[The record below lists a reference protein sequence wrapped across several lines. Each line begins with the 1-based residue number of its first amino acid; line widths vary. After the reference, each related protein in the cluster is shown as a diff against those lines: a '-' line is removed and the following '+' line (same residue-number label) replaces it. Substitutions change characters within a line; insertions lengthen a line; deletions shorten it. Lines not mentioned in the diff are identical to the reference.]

1 MAKIIGVIG
10 GSSCSERVAE
20 IAYKVGRAI
29 AEKGAVLICGG
40 MGGVMEA
47 ACKGAR
53 EAGGLTIGI
62 LPGISIDS
70 ANSFVDIPIAT
81 GIGEARNTIITRTAQ
96 ALIAIDGRY
105 GTLSEIAFAIIFRKP
120 VIGINTWDIKA
131 PIKKVS
137 SAEEAVDIAMKLS
150 EK

>member
-10 GSSCSERVAE
+10 GSSCNEKIAE
-20 IAYKVGRAI
+20 IAYQVGRGI
-29 AEKGAVLICGG
+29 AERGGILICGG

-62 LPGISIDS
+62 LPGNSIES
-70 ANSFVDIPIAT
+70 ANPYVDIPIAT
-81 GIGEARNTIITRTAQ
+81 GFGEARNVIITRTAQ
-96 ALIAIDGRY
+96 ALIAIDGKY

-120 VIGINTWDIKA
+120 VIGINTWDIRA
-131 PIKKVS
+131 PIKKVADAE
-137 SAEEAVDIAMKLS
+137 SAVELAFKLS
-150 EK
+150 R